1 MASSGPDVCCQQ
13 GFKHEGQPKGGI
25 KQINLLPAST
35 STTHQVNAYFS
46 YPEPGHKSDDKA
58 VLILTDIFG
67 LYENTQLLADAFA
80 AEGYLAVVP
89 DLFSGDAATFEAVRA
104 GKFDLQN
111 WISQHTTAQID
122 PIVASVIH
130 YLRQELAL
138 KKIAG
143 AGYCFGA
150 KVCYYP
156 FQLTR
161 ALYNP

>member
-13 GFKHEGQPKGGI
+13 GFRYEGQPQGET
-25 KQINLLPAST
+25 KQINLLPGST
-35 STTHQVNAYFS
+35 STIHQVNAYFS
-46 YPEPGHKSDDKA
+46 YPETGHKGDDDKA

-80 AEGYLAVVP
+80 AEGYVAVVP
-89 DLFSGDAATFEAVRA
+89 DLFSGDAATFDAVRA
-104 GKFDLQN
+104 GNFVLQS

-122 PIVASVIH
+122 PIIASIIH

-138 KKIAG
+138 KRIAG

-150 KVCYYP
+150 KVCYLP
-156 FQLTR
+156 F
-161 ALYNP
+161 